1 MHSQSVFLS
10 VSQLKYCNSN
20 SYHRLLLLL
29 SGDINLNSGPF
40 CNLQASDL
48 DDWNI
53 FKHRRL
59 PFLHLSINSL
69 LPKIGEL
76 RHIAKL
82 TKAAVIGISE
92 SKLDDSVLTSEIQII
107 EYDLLCCD
115 RSRYGGGVACY
126 IRRTSSAGGG
136 GRERSGPLPFFDTV
150 QTVPSNS
157 STNFEETLWKINL
170 KNERIDQD
178 DVSTGSWSFLLKFF
192 STNLRRI
199 LNRGSHQ

>member
-48 DDWNI
+48 DEWNI

-59 PFLHLSINSL
+59 RFLHLSINSL

-82 TKAAVIGISE
+82 TNAAVIGISE
-92 SKLDDSVLTSEIQII
+92 SKLDDSVLTSEIQIS

-115 RSRYGGGVACY
+115 RSRYGGEVACY
-126 IRRTSSAGGG
+126 IRRASSAGGG
-136 GRERSGPLPFFDTV
+136 GGRGPDPCPFSIQSKLYPQILQPV
-150 QTVPSNS
+150 LKKH
-157 STNFEETLWKINL
+157 FEKSI
-170 KNERIDQD
+170 
-178 DVSTGSWSFLLKFF
+178 
-192 STNLRRI
+192 
-199 LNRGSHQ
+199 